1 VFSVRAK
8 VDNKSTSAA
17 PITVVFQTPEQ
28 ATLHRAT
35 GAGCDVIDTDLV
47 ACDLGEVQAGER
59 LTRVVEYRAPSVSTS
74 LRLDGYVALVSGDYK
89 PVAEYQVWVE
99 P

>member
-1 VFSVRAK
+1 MTPATQRPVHLNLMK
-8 VDNKSTSAA
+8 IKL
-17 PITVVFQTPEQ
+17 PIGGIMSII
-28 ATLHRAT
+28 HRAT
-35 GAGCDVIDTDLV
+35 GAGCEVIDTELV

-59 LTRVVEYRAPSVSTS
+59 LTRVVEYRAPSVTSS
-74 LRLDGYVALVSGDYK
+74 LRLDGYVALVSGDFK